1 MKSKLN
7 DAELIAEAYAKVEV
21 QQEGLGA
28 LAGGIGRG
36 IAAAGRGLKKVA
48 QSDTTKKIVRGAGNL
63 AADIGKEAAIVA
75 AEVGGEGIK
84 AAGKAAG
91 SLADKAIDAADR
103 GISKLAGDEEDPAE
117 DGEGKY
123 PAEDSSCMSDE
134 ESCGY
139 DQVSEPVLQVNPV
152 DESEMHV
159 ALADLHKALK
169 YSTALTELLGQV
181 GELEGWTAVKIA
193 KAADYLGAVYDK
205 LDYDING
212 HSVHNT
218 GYEDAPAEDN
228 Q

>member
-28 LAGGIGRG
+28 LAGGIGR
-36 IAAAGRGLKKVA
+36 AAGKVAKKGLKAAGSLAKDVA
-48 QSDTTKKIVRGAGNL
+48 AETGR
-63 AADIGKEAAIVA
+63 VA
-75 AEVGGEGIK
+75 AEVGGAGLK

>member
-21 QQEGLGA
+21 QEEGLGA

-63 AADIGKEAAIVA
+63 AADAAKEAGAVA
-75 AEVGGEGIK
+75 AEVGGEALK
-84 AAGKAAG
+84 TAGKAAV
-91 SLADKAIDAADR
+91 SLADKAVDAADK
-103 GISKLAGDEEDPAE
+103 GISRLAGNAE